1 MSIKSLTITHVAS
14 LTSMNKY
21 YLDGVLVVEGKS
33 DVSYLSSFI
42 KTLYFTTNGY
52 DINDEKI
59 DFLSRV
65 SKVNKVIIFTDNDQ
79 AGLEISERIKSK
91 INVVI
96 VIKSRKITRKPYIK
110 SGVAETAKEEIIS
123 SLKDHL
129 VPYYNQLFA
138 PSYNLNVIIS
148 CSIKPQE
155 MKSKII
161 KEYRLIAGNIKY
173 LENQLAMLKISPEEI
188 KQKYGNK

>member
-14 LTSMNKY
+14 LTSMNNY

-65 SKVNKVIIFTDNDQ
+65 CKVNKVIIFTDNDQ
-79 AGLEISERIKSK
+79 AGFEISERIKSK
-91 INVVI
+91 ISGAIVV
-96 VIKSRKITRKPYIK
+96 KSRKITRKSYIK
-110 SGVAETAKEEIIS
+110 SGVAETTKEEIIN
-123 SLKDHL
+123 SLKEHI
-129 VPYYNQLFA
+129 VPYNNQILA

-148 CSIKPQE
+148 CSNNPQE

-161 KEYRLIAGNIKY
+161 KEYRLITGNINY

-188 KQKYGNK
+188 KQKYGN